1 MKWKLENE
9 IEDPSHCGF
18 KAPAKKGFYCRQKGG
33 MDKSNPKGDLLH
45 RGFSPVIRGAPQ
57 SEKALAVKRLNAK
70 AKERQRA
77 NPPG

>member
-1 MKWKLENE
+1 MKRKLENE
-9 IEDPSHCGF
+9 IEDPSHRGF
-18 KAPAKKGFYCRQKGG
+18 KAPAKKGFYCRQKAE
-33 MDKSNPKGDLLH
+33 MDKGNSKGDLLH
-45 RGFSPVIRGAPQ
+45 RGFSPVIGEAPE